1 MFRNLTPHDIHLYL
15 PDGTVLTVPRE
26 DVEAP
31 RVPLATR
38 QVGEASA
45 PSPAGGTCQVPVR
58 HSAPAGPPVPLP
70 DPEPGVLYIVSR
82 ATAEAAPQ
90 RPDLLYP
97 DDAVRDERGR
107 IVGCR
112 ALGTAVPDWE
122 GTLTRLWQAIAGMD

>member
-1 MFRNLTPHDIHLYL
+1 MFRNLTPHDVCIYL

-26 DVEAP
+26 EVEAP

-38 QVGEASA
+38 QVGRVIT
-45 PSPAGGTCQVPVR
+45 PSPAGGVCLVPVR

-70 DPEPGVLYIVSR
+70 DPELGVLYIVSR
-82 ATAEAAPQ
+82 ATAEAAPE
-90 RPDLLYP
+90 RADLLYP

-112 ALGTAVPDWE
+112 ALGTAVADWE
-122 GTLTRLWQAIAGMD
+122 GAITRLWLAAAGID